1 MGTLR
6 ANICSS
12 VTVAHIM
19 VLLFCQFMIDYAR
32 YFPPCCI
39 QFLFVRLS
47 LTWVTARHLSW
58 LLINMAWQT
67 DPASYVGW
75 VCCWFTLFREVF
87 LRVLRFS
94 PLLKN
99 QHFQIPIRSGLLS
112 STLSWASGSCD
123 RASTAL
129 CLALIFYIYIYI
141 VHTVE
146 SRFLISLTV
155 IDKLNESNFARASVC
170 IFDHLF
176 VWLLGMCLSVFF

>member
-99 QHFQIPIRSGLLS
+99 QPNSNSIWIIVKYFIMSLWLVWSRKHCPVFGINFLHLHLHCSHSRIPISNIS
-112 STLSWASGSCD
+112 DSD
-123 RASTAL
+123 RQTKW
-129 CLALIFYIYIYI
+129 I
-141 VHTVE
+141 
-146 SRFLISLTV
+146 
-155 IDKLNESNFARASVC
+155 
-170 IFDHLF
+170 
-176 VWLLGMCLSVFF
+176 